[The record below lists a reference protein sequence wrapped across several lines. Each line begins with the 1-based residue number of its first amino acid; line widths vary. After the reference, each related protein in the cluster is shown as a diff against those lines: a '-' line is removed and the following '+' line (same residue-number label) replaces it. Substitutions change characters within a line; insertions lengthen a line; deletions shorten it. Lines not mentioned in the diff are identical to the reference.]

1 MAPTADSA
9 WLWRGFAAGLLL
21 ALAALLLGG
30 VRSGTDR
37 VAPVICAA
45 YLPVTA
51 GTDCRQPLPPPMAQP
66 AAIDALP
73 DLTLSEAAARWG
85 VKSNNAIKARAA
97 ALGVVLRRESPT
109 RTVWPAADVPLGDR
123 LAEHLQRPGAKLAD
137 FPEALPSMTPA
148 TAGTDGQ
155 PQALPIAAADGSR
168 QPRKRSGGLALPS
181 VGAGT
186 DGLMALAQLA
196 AAMAPQPP
204 ADPLAVARGLAD
216 AADLGAWLSGAE
228 LAQLLGVAAGTVRSW
243 SDGHRPRPGF
253 QLERRK
259 DGAAVWW
266 RVTASTD

>member
-85 VKSNNAIKARAA
+85 VKSNNAIKARAL
-97 ALGVVLRRESPT
+97 ALGVVLRRETPT

-123 LAEHLQRPGAKLAD
+123 LAEHLKRPGAKLSD
-137 FPEALPSMTPA
+137 FPEALPSVPA
-148 TAGTDGQ
+148 PTASSATSE
-155 PQALPIAAADGSR
+155 ARPIAPADGGR
-168 QPRKRSGGLALPS
+168 QSRKRSGALS
-181 VGAGT
+181 LTAAGAGS
-186 DGLMALAQLA
+186 DGLLALAQLA
-196 AAMAPQPP
+196 AAMTPQPP
-204 ADPLAVARGLAD
+204 ADPLAVARGLSE
-216 AADLGAWLSGAE
+216 AAELGAWLTGAE
-228 LAQLLGVAAGTVRSW
+228 LAQLLGVAAGTVRGW
-243 SDGHRPRPGF
+243 SGGHSPRPGF
-253 QLERRK
+253 LLERRK

-266 RVTASTD
+266 RVTASAD